1 MMKTINNWISIY
13 LISGLAFLF
22 SVAGYSQEDNSKTTD
37 SQGDN
42 LKEIVKKLEN
52 NYQVS
57 ITIDAKL
64 ENQETS
70 SSSEEILKQTDIESA
85 LNILIKDSNFE
96 FLKMRDDYYIIGE
109 KNKTSKM
116 KTELEN
122 QNKPKSNS
130 ISGQVLFASDHSP
143 VPGAAVM
150 VKGTNN
156 GVISDIDG
164 NFTIDVRPIDKYLV
178 VSFLGMK
185 NREIEITPDANYNIS
200 LEEDAFGLDE
210 VIVAGVASQTSR
222 KNLTI
227 SVAKVDGE
235 ELKEAHSSSAASA
248 LQGKVA
254 GVTVVHANGLPGSGA
269 SIRLRGST
277 SLNGANAP
285 LIIMDGIITSTNL
298 ADINID
304 DIESYEVVKGA
315 AASALYGSRA
325 GNGVVVITTKRGSR
339 NKKGSTTVTIRQE
352 IGSQEIPRYIEQAT
366 HHPYKLAEDWQDYT
380 NFTKYE
386 GVIYDT
392 LGNVLFGNRLL
403 SDSGWADQ
411 PYARLYEHQKDFYE
425 KGIYNS
431 TYASVAGNS
440 EKTNFLISYE
450 YNRQEGVLFSTDGY
464 KRNNF
469 RVNLDHNITDK
480 LKIST
485 SNLIVFTNS
494 NAPGAY
500 RSFSD
505 LLFVSPDVDLTASN
519 ENGTPYKIIPD
530 PWSVAENPL
539 YPLVNRQKENKRRSL
554 IGSLSAQYNAFD
566 WLSLD
571 AKYSYEYR
579 NQYWSTL
586 TPKGYLGFGGQSE
599 GGTLYKRNYDNF
611 DQYLQLTSNLNKQFG
626 DFTAKLKLSYLFE
639 DKTWNNVQVLGSDF
653 LFSGVPQLDNTNPE
667 NADLSSYQGEEVA
680 INYFGI
686 LDFDYKDKYLF
697 SALYRYDASSLFGEN
712 VRWNPYYRFSFG
724 YRLTEEFNIPGFDE
738 LKIRASRGTSGQRPG
753 FSWQYETWSLNNGIA
768 VPSRIGNKNLKPS
781 ETTETEIGIDM
792 NFLRSFSFTFTY
804 SNSTTD
810 GAFALAPMPSH
821 YGFPSQYQNV
831 GELKSTVFEATLG
844 YQLNTTSGFSWN
856 TNFNFDRI
864 RQKVGKLDIPEYT
877 TGPRNAFYIK
887 EGETFGIMYGYTW
900 VRDLETM
907 ANQLPDGKTIEDYE
921 INNEGY
927 VIPAGS
933 EGSLDEIPIK
943 LDADN
948 DGLGDKV
955 QIGDGNPDFQLNWS
969 NNFNFKGITLYFL
982 LSWKNGGNI
991 YNYTRQYTFRDQRD
1005 IVFDQS
1011 GKPDSEKKTV
1021 NYYNAF
1027 YDGTGIN
1034 DYFIEDGS
1042 YLKVR
1047 ELSLSYTL
1055 SKTNMPKF
1063 MKGYVK
1069 SIKIGFQAR
1078 NLLTFTAYKGYDPE
1092 VASGADLTNYPF
1104 DDFGYPN
1111 YRTYTGSI
1119 SINF

>member
-1 MMKTINNWISIY
+1 MKTFNNWISIC

-22 SVAGYSQEDNSKTTD
+22 SIAGYSQDNKAIPTD
-37 SQGDN
+37 FQSDN
-42 LKEIVKKLEN
+42 LKAIVTKLEN
-52 NYQVS
+52 KYQVS

-64 ENQETS
+64 ENQKS
-70 SSSEEILKQTDIESA
+70 KISIDDVLSQPDIESA
-85 LNILIKDSNFE
+85 LKTLTNDTQIE
-96 FLKMRDDYYIIGE
+96 YVKMREDYYIIGE
-109 KNKTSKM
+109 KNKTSSLIKEIDSKK
-116 KTELEN
+116 KTN
-122 QNKPKSNS
+122 TKTIKGTVKFDSDGSS
-130 ISGQVLFASDHSP
+130 I
-143 VPGAAVM
+143 PGATILVS
-150 VKGTNN
+150 GTNN

-164 NFTIDVRPIDKYLV
+164 NFTIDVKPEDKYLSI
-178 VSFLGMK
+178 SFLGMK
-185 NREIEITPDANYNIS
+185 SMEIEIAPEANYNVS

-210 VIVAGVASQTSR
+210 VIVAGVASKTPR

-227 SVAKVDGE
+227 SVSKVNEDV
-235 ELKEAHSSSAASA
+235 LKEAHSSSAASA

-277 SLNGANAP
+277 SFTGANAP

-325 GNGVVVITTKRGSR
+325 GNGVVVITTKRGNR
-339 NKKGSTTVTIRQE
+339 NKEGSTTVTIRQE
-352 IGSQEIPRYIEQAT
+352 IGSQEIPKYIEQAT
-366 HHPYKLAEDWQDYT
+366 HHPYKLAEDWEDFT

-440 EKTNFLISYE
+440 KKTNFLLSYE
-450 YNRQEGVLFSTDGY
+450 FNKQEGVLFATDGY

-469 RVNLDHNITDK
+469 RVNLDHKITDK
-480 LKIST
+480 LKISS

-494 NAPGAY
+494 DSPGAY

-505 LLFVSPDVDLTASN
+505 LLFVSPDVDLTAPN
-519 ENGTPYKIIPD
+519 EDGTPYNILPD

-539 YPLVNRQKENKRRSL
+539 YPMVNRSKENKRRSL
-554 IGSLSAQYNAFD
+554 IGNISTQYNAFD

-571 AKYSYEYR
+571 AKYTYEYR
-579 NQYWSTL
+579 NEYWSTL
-586 TPKGYLGFGGQSE
+586 TPKGYLGFSGQNE
-599 GGTLYKRNYDNF
+599 GGTIYKRNYDNF
-611 DQYLQLTSNLNKQFG
+611 DQNLQFTANLNKQFG
-626 DFTAKLKLSYLFE
+626 EFTGKLKLSYLYE
-639 DKTWNNVQVLGSDF
+639 NRSWNNVQILGSDF
-653 LFSGVPQLDNTNPE
+653 LFSGVPQLDNTSPE
-667 NADLSSYQGEEVA
+667 NADMSSYQGEEIA

-686 LDFDYKDKYLF
+686 LDMDYSDKYLL
-697 SALYRYDASSLFGEN
+697 SLLYRYDASSLFGEN
-712 VRWNPYYRFSFG
+712 VRWNPYYRISFG
-724 YRLTEEFNIPGFDE
+724 YRLTEEFDIPGFDE

-753 FSWQYETWSLNNGIA
+753 FSWQYETWDINNGIA
-768 VPSRIGNKNLKPS
+768 VPSTIGNKNLRPS

-792 NFLRSFSFTFTY
+792 NFARSFSFTFTY
-804 SNSTTD
+804 SNSSTD

-821 YGFPSQYQNV
+821 YGFSAQYQNV
-831 GELKSTVFEATLG
+831 GTLNSTVFEASLG
-844 YQLNTTSGFSWN
+844 YQLSTRSGFSWN
-856 TNFNFDRI
+856 SDLNFDRI
-864 RQKVGKLDIPEYT
+864 RQKVEQLNIPEYT
-877 TGPRNAFYIK
+877 AGPRNAFYIK

-907 ANQLPDGKTIEDYE
+907 ANQLPTGASIEDYE
-921 INNEGY
+921 LNNEGY
-927 VIPAGS
+927 VVPAGS
-933 EGSLDEIPIK
+933 QGSLDEIPVK

-955 QIGDGNPDFQLNWS
+955 QIGDGNPEFQLNWG
-969 NNFNFKGITLYFL
+969 NNFSYKGFTLYVL
-982 LSWKNGGNI
+982 LSWKNGGDI

-1005 IVFDQS
+1005 IIFDQS
-1011 GKPDSEKKTV
+1011 GVTDSEKKTV
-1021 NYYNAF
+1021 NYYNTF

-1034 DYFIEDGS
+1034 EYFIEDGS
-1042 YLKVR
+1042 YLKIR
-1047 ELSLSYTL
+1047 ELSISYNIN
-1055 SKTNMPKF
+1055 KGNMPRF
-1063 MKGYVK
+1063 LDGYIK
-1069 SIKIGFQAR
+1069 SLKIGFQAR
-1078 NLLTFTAYKGYDPE
+1078 NVFTFTNYKGYDPE
-1092 VASGADLTNYPF
+1092 VASGTDLTNYPF